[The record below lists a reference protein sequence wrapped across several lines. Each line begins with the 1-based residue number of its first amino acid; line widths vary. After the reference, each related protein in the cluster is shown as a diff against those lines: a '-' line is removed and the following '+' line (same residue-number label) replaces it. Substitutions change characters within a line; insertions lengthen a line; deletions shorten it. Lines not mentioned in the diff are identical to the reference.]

1 VIADLNTVPESKFMR
16 SRVGLSQE
24 EYLMAEIKLEATWA
38 EDKVTWKFIFDGKA
52 YGSTS
57 VSYDT

>member
-1 VIADLNTVPESKFMR
+1 
-16 SRVGLSQE
+16 
-24 EYLMAEIKLEATWA
+24 MAEIKLEATWA

-57 VSYDT
+57 VSYET